1 MFYAKSAREHPRRPP
16 RLQLIYVIC
25 KRTNCCE
32 RTNCMPR
39 TRAFEVCGGPRRDTS
54 ENIVEDTCDM
64 EENVFYGTRA
74 SVWGGA
80 YM

>member
-1 MFYAKSAREHPRRPP
+1 
-16 RLQLIYVIC
+16 
-25 KRTNCCE
+25 
-32 RTNCMPR
+32 MPR

-74 SVWGGA
+74 SVWGGGLHVTNHISHLRESIL
-80 YM
+80 